1 MSNHDTFGQP
11 LLTFP
16 ELDKSPLSIRAKAL
30 VFVDPRSRQLREELE
45 LLAPLALPVLIRGE
59 TGTGKELLA
68 RQIHRASDR
77 GGLFVS
83 VNCGAISPTYADA
96 ELFGYSAGAH
106 SGAASSRAGWFG
118 SANGGTL
125 YLDEIADLP
134 LPIQVKLLRVLQER
148 EVVRLGSRKSIPINV
163 RVLAATNVQ
172 LEKAIN
178 AGHFREDLYYRL
190 NVVTLQLH
198 PLRDRPGDI
207 LPLARH
213 FIRSYSDRLGYGP
226 VELSPK
232 AQAKLV
238 EYSWP
243 GNIRELENVIHHSL
257 LTCGDGTIQAQDL
270 RLSNLRIERQEEEP
284 AGNGVEDLLQRAFSR
299 LYEEQSGDLYEKVEN
314 ALPVSYTHLTLPTSL
329 RV

>member
-1 MSNHDTFGQP
+1 MSIHDTSGQR

-77 GGLFVS
+77 AGLFVS
-83 VNCGAISPTYADA
+83 VNCAAISPTYADA

-134 LPIQVKLLRVLQER
+134 LAIQVKLLAALESR
-148 EVVRLGSRKSIPINV
+148 EVIRVGAQQPNPVDVRLVAASSIDLGEAVSAGKFHERLYHYLREGHLELPALRE
-163 RVLAATNVQ
+163 RV
-172 LEKAIN
+172 
-178 AGHFREDLYYRL
+178 
-190 NVVTLQLH
+190 
-198 PLRDRPGDI
+198 GDI
-207 LPLARH
+207 LPLAEY
-213 FIRSYSDRLGYGP
+213 FVGIYSPRLNLP
-226 VELSPK
+226 VALISDAAQRVLELH
-232 AQAKLV
+232 
-238 EYSWP
+238 SWP
-243 GNIRELENVIHHSL
+243 GNTRELENVIHFALLVSSGEEILPEHLNLPTPLQALASQLDQLCQRAGAGERGALQSL
-257 LTCGDGTIQAQDL
+257 LEQAL
-270 RLSNLRIERQEEEP
+270 
-284 AGNGVEDLLQRAFSR
+284 SR
-299 LYEEQSGDLYEKVEN
+299 LH
-314 ALPVSYTHLTLPTSL
+314 A
-329 RV
+329 